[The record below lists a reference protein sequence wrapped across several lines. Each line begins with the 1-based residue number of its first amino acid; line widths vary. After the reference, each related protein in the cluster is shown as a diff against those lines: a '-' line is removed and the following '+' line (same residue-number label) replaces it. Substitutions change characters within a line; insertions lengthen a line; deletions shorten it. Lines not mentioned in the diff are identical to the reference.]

1 MIMVL
6 WSKLTLKTPKQR
18 QWCCFGVVSET
29 SGYISRVSSFDIS
42 NVPQTSL
49 RGVIRLYE
57 IKSVK
62 GLIWEPEV
70 LKSKHYGDLVEI
82 KDT

>member
-1 MIMVL
+1 MSLVKPPDIFHALVVL
-6 WSKLTLKTPKQR
+6 TFQM
-18 QWCCFGVVSET
+18 C
-29 SGYISRVSSFDIS
+29 
-42 NVPQTSL
+42 PQTSL